1 MLHAEHIVV
10 THPISGKVLD
20 LKAPLPA
27 DFEAQLAQLRKLT
40 RSEEK
45 RRLIAAEP
53 VKRKGKP
60 SPPPAHVR
68 EE

>member
-10 THPISGKVLD
+10 THPISGKILD

-45 RRLIAAEP
+45 RKLIDEVP
-53 VKRKGKP
+53 
-60 SPPPAHVR
+60 
-68 EE
+68 